1 MQKTKIKVV
10 SNWRDG
16 WRWFSTWAMLLIV
29 YLTLN
34 PLPPEV
40 MALLPPELQQKMI
53 AVIALAGFVLRFIS
67 QSKDR
72 QHD

>member
-1 MQKTKIKVV
+1 MKNNKIKVV
-10 SNWRDG
+10 DNWRQG
-16 WRWFSTWAMLLIV
+16 WKWFSTWAMLLIV

-40 MALLPPELQQKMI
+40 MALLPPELQQKMV

-72 QHD
+72 GYD

>member
-1 MQKTKIKVV
+1 MQKRKIKVV
-10 SNWRDG
+10 SNWQEG
-16 WRWFSTWAMLLIV
+16 WKWFSTWAMLLIV

-40 MALLPPELQQKMI
+40 MALLPPELQQKMF

-67 QSKDR
+67 QSKGSQD
-72 QHD
+72 D

>member
-1 MQKTKIKVV
+1 MKIKPVK
-10 SNWRDG
+10 NWKEG
-16 WRWFSTWAMLLIV
+16 WKWFSTWAMLLII

-53 AVIALAGFVLRFIS
+53 AVVAMAGFVLRFIS
-67 QSKDR
+67 QSKQSKYWDEK
-72 QHD
+72 

>member
-1 MQKTKIKVV
+1 MQKNKVKVV

-53 AVIALAGFVLRFIS
+53 AVVAMAGFVLRFID
-67 QSKDR
+67 QSKNR
-72 QHD
+72 TWS

>member
-1 MQKTKIKVV
+1 MQKNKVKVV

-40 MALLPPELQQKMI
+40 MALLPPELQEKMI
-53 AVIALAGFVLRFIS
+53 AVVAMAGFVLRFIS
-67 QSKDR
+67 QSKNKE
-72 QHD
+72 